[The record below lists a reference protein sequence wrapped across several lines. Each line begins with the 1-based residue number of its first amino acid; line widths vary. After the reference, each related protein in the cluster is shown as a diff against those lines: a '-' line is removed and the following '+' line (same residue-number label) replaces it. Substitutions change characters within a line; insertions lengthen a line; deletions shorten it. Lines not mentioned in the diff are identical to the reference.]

1 MRFLRTHSFIPW
13 HPITAALSALSPLQE
28 YAAAIPDADKDQL
41 ATQKNITKITLTQN
55 FQL

>member
-13 HPITAALSALSPLQE
+13 HPITATLSALSPLQE

-41 ATQKNITKITLTQN
+41 ATQKDITKITLTQN
-55 FQL
+55 FQF